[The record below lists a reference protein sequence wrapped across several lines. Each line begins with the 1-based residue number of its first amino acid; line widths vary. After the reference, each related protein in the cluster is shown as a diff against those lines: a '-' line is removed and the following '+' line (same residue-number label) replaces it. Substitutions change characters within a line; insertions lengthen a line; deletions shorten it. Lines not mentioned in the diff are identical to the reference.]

1 MSFLSRN
8 LSSVFFRFKNQRSR
22 SLRYKPKRDSLFN
35 FQQLESRELLAS
47 INLNAAGELI
57 ISGDAGNDVGQ
68 IINVSSTTVR
78 ASITG
83 VPNQDF
89 NAASISEVIFIGFA
103 GNDRFTNSTSI
114 NSRLIGG
121 DGDDTLGG
129 GSGDDI
135 INGGTGDDNVAGND
149 GNDRLI
155 GFNGADTLRGGN
167 GDDVVLGGDGA
178 NRLFGDAGNDLIIG
192 GADVD
197 ELFGGEGNDV
207 LVGLDGDDILDV
219 GNGGVDAPG
228 NDPNADQPDLAL
240 GFEGN
245 DTLRGGNGLNVLYG
259 GDGDDI
265 IRGGGDVNR
274 FHGQDGN
281 DTLTGGAGDDF
292 LAAQNGDDIIF
303 GAAGND
309 FILPGQ
315 GDDTVNGGN
324 GNDRVVLPALES
336 AFNVFSENSTV
347 GVTGS
352 GQGFDKLTNTEL
364 LRFSDNSEIQAT
376 SQATRRVTVQ
386 PIVVANS
393 NGSNRAEFFG
403 NAEQALDIQLRVDNI
418 FAAAGIDI
426 DWRNSSTFNNTTA
439 NNGGSGSNTL
449 NRLESITTA
458 GDAARAGSAS
468 ASVIDMYFVN
478 QTPVGESPSD
488 LSANGFAFIDS
499 SGIAF
504 RTGSTLVTTSDFRDL
519 VAQVAAHEI
528 AHNLGLAHTATSSNL
543 MFISESGLLGNG
555 TNISSTQINS
565 IRNSGFAQT
574 LGAAGAVSAQ
584 DPATGAAG
592 NTQADPA
599 GGCGGCGVC
608 GACTGA

>member
-1 MSFLSRN
+1 M
-8 LSSVFFRFKNQRSR
+8 
-22 SLRYKPKRDSLFN
+22 
-35 FQQLESRELLAS
+35 
-47 INLNAAGELI
+47 
-57 ISGDAGNDVGQ
+57 
-68 IINVSSTTVR
+68 
-78 ASITG
+78 
-83 VPNQDF
+83 
-89 NAASISEVIFIGFA
+89 
-103 GNDRFTNSTSI
+103 
-114 NSRLIGG
+114 
-121 DGDDTLGG
+121 
-129 GSGDDI
+129 
-135 INGGTGDDNVAGND
+135 
-149 GNDRLI
+149 
-155 GFNGADTLRGGN
+155 
-167 GDDVVLGGDGA
+167 A
-178 NRLFGDAGNDLIIG
+178 N
-192 GADVD
+192 
-197 ELFGGEGNDV
+197 
-207 LVGLDGDDILDV
+207 
-219 GNGGVDAPG
+219 
-228 NDPNADQPDLAL
+228 
-240 GFEGN
+240 
-245 DTLRGGNGLNVLYG
+245 T
-259 GDGDDI
+259 
-265 IRGGGDVNR
+265 
-274 FHGQDGN
+274 
-281 DTLTGGAGDDF
+281 
-292 LAAQNGDDIIF
+292 
-303 GAAGND
+303 
-309 FILPGQ
+309 
-315 GDDTVNGGN
+315 
-324 GNDRVVLPALES
+324 
-336 AFNVFSENSTV
+336 
-347 GVTGS
+347 
-352 GQGFDKLTNTEL
+352 
-364 LRFSDNSEIQAT
+364 
-376 SQATRRVTVQ
+376 
-386 PIVVANS
+386 

-478 QTPVGESPSD
+478 QTPVVESPSD

-592 NTQADPA
+592 NAQADPA